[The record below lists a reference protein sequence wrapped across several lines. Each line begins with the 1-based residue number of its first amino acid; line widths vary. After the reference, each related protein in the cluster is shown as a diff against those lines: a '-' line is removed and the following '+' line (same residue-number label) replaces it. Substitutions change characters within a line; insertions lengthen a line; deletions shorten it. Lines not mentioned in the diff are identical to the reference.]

1 MQAPIHLSWT
11 HLQHLQVVGSYMAL
25 ALPHWSWST
34 THVIMEICS
43 IEWTTTGVILGWS
56 HVRWCSSNHIDHD
69 ALCTLKPML
78 LGCVYLNPYC
88 WVVHIWTHY
97 PSDWHGESINQI
109 YWQPQYQIPM
119 YYTIAVYLAT
129 ALHSWCIICHISAG
143 QSVSTWHLGWC
154 KKSSIRKPNFP
165 TTYTQRHFFDDL
177 KNVMVH
183 HCNHFSLDALI
194 GDRGQR
200 KNFPKEGLQM
210 LDICP
215 ISQ

>member
-1 MQAPIHLSWT
+1 MSDDVHLITST
-11 HLQHLQVVGSYMAL
+11 LMHCA
-25 ALPHWSWST
+25 HW
-34 THVIMEICS
+34 
-43 IEWTTTGVILGWS
+43 
-56 HVRWCSSNHIDHD
+56 
-69 ALCTLKPML
+69 
-78 LGCVYLNPYC
+78 NPCC
-88 WVVHIWTHY
+88 WVVCIWTHIVGLCTSGPIIPQIDMANRY
-97 PSDWHGESINQI
+97 QI

-143 QSVSTWHLGWC
+143 RSVSTWNLGWC

-165 TTYTQRHFFDDL
+165 TTCTQRHFFDDL